1 MSTAILPFNAG
12 PDTPGQVARQS
23 AAFIAEIL
31 RGATGQEIHAANY
44 MAQIEEDGMQ
54 RYAIVNPSEDLNESE
69 VVKQFFQDERLSRI
83 VDGRYVETENGG
95 TLTVRSFS
103 QGATEPEFQEEYTF
117 VKGGLIG
124 AVRSAIEDLA
134 KLLGGKLSDDLK
146 SDKELFGTENS
157 DAFRSFL
164 MGFDA
169 AQYIDH
175 AQGRVSKEFSPQPAF
190 ESVISAI
197 EAEPEWDQPLV
208 ALIQLASMVARAGIA
223 PPDMVAQ
230 ALHKGAE
237 LRPNDPRIHFAFGE
251 MLSSIGQLSP
261 AVDAYEKAARLQP
274 EEPNIL
280 IKLAMAQASLGMPA
294 NAERSLK
301 KAAELEPKG
310 SYQALDLLSDVL
322 SQTERVHEVPAIWKA
337 KLDTDSDEAAVHAK
351 YGMALVNAGDKQA
364 GKDVFENAMNSLE
377 DAAIIK
383 RVYAPLLRS
392 EKEFD
397 RAMDFY
403 EDCIDENPADVSL
416 LLEYAETL
424 AEADREFEIPQVLRD
439 ALSANP
445 EPNLRA
451 QILSWLVELE
461 QPKRAETVQSAS
473 RKAEEGDLEGA
484 LKELKPVRTWLADYW
499 KMWATLSAIQ
509 NRAGQHEQAEDSA
522 RQLLELFPACE
533 PGYGELCMALSGQ
546 GKNEEAYQ
554 IMRMALGSMS
564 NSLPIA
570 VNFGLA
576 AKRAGHHDEARQIAR
591 QIREAVGN
599 DSGVEGAL
607 AEMEAQ

>member
-1 MSTAILPFNAG
+1 MSTAVLPFNAG
-12 PDTPGQVARQS
+12 PNTPGQVARQS

-31 RGATGQEIHAANY
+31 RGTTGQEIHAANY

-54 RYAIVNPSEDLNESE
+54 RYAIINPSEDLNESDI
-69 VVKQFFQDERLSRI
+69 VKQFFQDERLSRI
-83 VDGRYVETENGG
+83 VDGRYAETESGG
-95 TLTVRSFS
+95 TLTIRGFS
-103 QGATEPEFQEEYTF
+103 KGETEPDFQQEYSFIT
-117 VKGGLIG
+117 GGLLG
-124 AVRSAIEDLA
+124 ALRSAIEDLTQ
-134 KLLGGKLSDDLK
+134 LIGGKVPDDLK
-146 SDKELFGTENS
+146 EDKELFGTDNA

-164 MGFDA
+164 QGFDA

-175 AQGRVSKEFSPQPAF
+175 SQGRVSKEFSPQPAF
-190 ESVISAI
+190 EALISAL
-197 EAEPEWDQPLV
+197 ESVPEWDQPLV

-223 PPDMVAQ
+223 PPDMVAG
-230 ALHKGAE
+230 ALVKGAE
-237 LRPNDPRIHFAFGE
+237 LRPNDARIHFALGE
-251 MLSSIGQLSP
+251 MLSSVGQMSP

-274 EEPNIL
+274 DEPNIL
-280 IKLAMAQASLGMPA
+280 IKLAMAQAALGMPA

-301 KAAELEPKG
+301 KAAEMEPKG

-337 KLDTDSDEAAVHAK
+337 KLESDGDEPAVHAK
-351 YGMALVNAGDKQA
+351 YGMALVNAGEKKA
-364 GKDVFENAMNSLE
+364 GRDVFENALNTLE
-377 DAAIIK
+377 ETGVIK

-392 EKEFD
+392 EEEFD
-397 RAMDFY
+397 KAMDFY

-424 AEADREFEIPQVLRD
+424 AEAGREFEAPQVLRD

-445 EPNLRA
+445 EQNLRA

-473 RKAEEGDLEGA
+473 KKAEEGDLEGA

-499 KMWATLSAIQ
+499 KMWATLAAIQ
-509 NRAGQHEQAEDSA
+509 NRAGQAEQAEESA

-533 PGYGELCMALSGQ
+533 PGYGELCMALGAQ
-546 GKNEEAYQ
+546 GRNEEAYQ

-564 NSLPIA
+564 SSLPIA
-570 VNFGLA
+570 VNYGLA
-576 AKRAGHHDEARQIAR
+576 AKRAGHDEEARQIAR